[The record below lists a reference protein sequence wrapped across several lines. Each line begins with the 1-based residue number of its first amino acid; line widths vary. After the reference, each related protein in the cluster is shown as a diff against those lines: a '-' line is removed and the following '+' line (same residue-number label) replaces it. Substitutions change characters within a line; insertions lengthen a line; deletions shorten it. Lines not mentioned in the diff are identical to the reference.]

1 MRKEEFG
8 IRKAPQLLKLRKES
22 KTPTILSIL
31 SSLNAGGGT
40 ADPEDVEACVE
51 APAAKHQHIY
61 R

>member
-1 MRKEEFG
+1 MGKEEFG
-8 IRKAPQLLKLRKES
+8 VGKAPQLLKLRKES
-22 KTPTILSIL
+22 RTPTILPIL

-40 ADPEDVEACVE
+40 ADPVDVEACVE